1 MPIADTA
8 AAMFYNRLFEID
20 PSLRRMF
27 AATTITRSHAF
38 TSRLAANVNGNLKSL
53 TEPMRKRK
61 TLRPTSVPRA
71 AAI

>member
-27 AATTITRSHAF
+27 AATTMEEQGRKLMQML
-38 TSRLAANVNGNLKSL
+38 TSELREAWGKTYWAYAREMQQVDPLAA
-53 TEPMRKRK
+53 
-61 TLRPTSVPRA
+61 
-71 AAI
+71 